1 MINYRILLALLVILF
16 LSAYPQEKH
25 FIYFKDKGISVNG
38 MLTKQSAAY
47 QDAIKEISVR
57 AIERRKKHLNNDD
70 VITFEDVPIYSNYLK
85 EIEAI
90 GIKIENNLKWF
101 NAVSAYLTD
110 SQILSLKS
118 MPFVLKID
126 KVKTLSYRE
135 RIIPGDAISEKPNQL
150 SKTNGFDYGFSYTQV
165 NLSKVPAVHSK
176 GITGKGVLIGV
187 LDTGFDWKRHES
199 LMSTDVIAEY
209 DFVFGDSVT
218 ADEPQDQK
226 GQDWHG
232 TYCFSILAGK
242 KDSMLIGPAY
252 EASFMLAKTEDV
264 RSEKNIEEDNYA
276 AALQWMES
284 YGVDITTS
292 SLGYNEF
299 DAGQNSYTYAN
310 MDGKTTIVT
319 KAAEL
324 AFSKGVLTITSAGNE
339 GNKQWLYVTSPAD
352 GFNTIAVGAVTSG
365 NTIANFS
372 SRGPTFDGRIK
383 PEITAMGVGVF
394 GATSGTVNQYTYAS
408 GTSAAAPIA
417 AGVAGLLLSAYPEL
431 TNVQLRD
438 ILLKTADNYF
448 TPDNNKGYGLV
459 SAEDAV
465 TYPVIL
471 SYVNKFTLN
480 KIYLDSLLDNNSVN
494 VHFSKDGV
502 TFNTGKMNLIGKRF
516 EIDIPATITG
526 DKIFFYFTAVNNNG
540 NIIRTPSNENIF
552 YTIEYGKTA
561 DPGQILII
569 PDDFVLEQNYP
580 NPFNQGTKIVF
591 YSPQEIQAELTVYN
605 VLGEKVKTLF
615 NGITTKGLNQVNWDG
630 RTSSGSQAA
639 TGIYLY
645 AVKTGD
651 NIFTKK
657 MLLLR

>member
-1 MINYRILLALLVILF
+1 
-16 LSAYPQEKH
+16 
-25 FIYFKDKGISVNG
+25 
-38 MLTKQSAAY
+38 
-47 QDAIKEISVR
+47 
-57 AIERRKKHLNNDD
+57 
-70 VITFEDVPIYSNYLK
+70 
-85 EIEAI
+85 
-90 GIKIENNLKWF
+90 
-101 NAVSAYLTD
+101 
-110 SQILSLKS
+110 
-118 MPFVLKID
+118 
-126 KVKTLSYRE
+126 
-135 RIIPGDAISEKPNQL
+135 
-150 SKTNGFDYGFSYTQV
+150 
-165 NLSKVPAVHSK
+165 
-176 GITGKGVLIGV
+176 
-187 LDTGFDWKRHES
+187 
-199 LMSTDVIAEY
+199 
-209 DFVFGDSVT
+209 
-218 ADEPQDQK
+218 
-226 GQDWHG
+226 
-232 TYCFSILAGK
+232 
-242 KDSMLIGPAY
+242 
-252 EASFMLAKTEDV
+252 
-264 RSEKNIEEDNYA
+264 
-276 AALQWMES
+276 
-284 YGVDITTS
+284 
-292 SLGYNEF
+292 
-299 DAGQNSYTYAN
+299 
-310 MDGKTTIVT
+310 
-319 KAAEL
+319 
-324 AFSKGVLTITSAGNE
+324 
-339 GNKQWLYVTSPAD
+339 
-352 GFNTIAVGAVTSG
+352 
-365 NTIANFS
+365 
-372 SRGPTFDGRIK
+372 
-383 PEITAMGVGVF
+383 MGVGVF

-459 SAEDAV
+459 SAADAI

-502 TFNTGKMNLIGKRF
+502 TFNMGKMNLIGKRF

-526 DKIFFYFTAVNNNG
+526 DKIFFYFTAVNSNG

-615 NGITTKGLNQVNWDG
+615 SGIAAKGLNQVNWDG

-651 NIFTKK
+651 KIFTKK

>member
-1 MINYRILLALLVILF
+1 MINYRILLALYVLLF

-25 FIYFKDKGISVNG
+25 FIYFKDKGINKNS
-38 MLTKQSAAY
+38 MLTKESTAY
-47 QDAIKEISVR
+47 QDAVKEVSER
-57 AIERRKKHLNNDD
+57 AIERRKKHLNSEN
-70 VITFEDVPIYSNYLK
+70 VITFEDVPISSNYLK
-85 EIEAI
+85 EIENL
-90 GIKIENNLKWF
+90 GIKIENKLKWF
-101 NAVSAYLTD
+101 NAISAYLTD
-110 SQILSLKS
+110 QQIHLLKS
-118 MPFVLKID
+118 LPFVSTIE
-126 KVKTLSYRE
+126 KVKTLSYGE
-135 RIIPGDAISEKPNQL
+135 RIIPGDAIPEKLNQL
-150 SKTNGFDYGFSYTQV
+150 SKTNGLDYGFSFTQV

-176 GITGKGVLIGV
+176 GITGKGVLLGV

-199 LMSTDVIAEY
+199 LMYADVITEY

-242 KDSMLIGPAY
+242 KDSVLIGPAY
-252 EASFMLAKTEDV
+252 DASFMLAKTEDV

-284 YGVDITTS
+284 FGVDITTS
-292 SLGYNEF
+292 SLGYNQL
-299 DAGQNSYTYAN
+299 DAGQTSYTYSN

-324 AFSKGVLTITSAGNE
+324 AFNKGVLTITSAGNE
-339 GNKQWLYVTSPAD
+339 GNKSWIYVTAPAD

-365 NTIANFS
+365 NAVANFS

-408 GTSAAAPIA
+408 GTSSAAPIA
-417 AGVAGLLLSAYPEL
+417 AGVAALLLSAYPEL

-438 ILLKTADNYF
+438 ILFKTADNYF

-459 SAEDAV
+459 SAADAV

-494 VHFSKDGV
+494 VHLSKDGV
-502 TFNTGKMNLIGKRF
+502 TFNSEKMNLNGKRF
-516 EIDIPATITG
+516 EVDIPVTTTG
-526 DKIFFYFTAVNNNG
+526 DKIFFYFTAVDGNG
-540 NIIRTPSNENIF
+540 NIIRTPANNNIF
-552 YTIEYGKTA
+552 YSCEYGKT
-561 DPGQILII
+561 DVYSQMLII
-569 PDDFVLEQNYP
+569 PDNLVLEQNYP

-591 YSPQEIQAELTVYN
+591 YSPLETQTELTVYN

-615 NGITTKGLNQVNWDG
+615 NDIATKGLNQVNWDG
-630 RTSSGSQAA
+630 RTSSGSPAA

-651 NIFTKK
+651 EIFTKK